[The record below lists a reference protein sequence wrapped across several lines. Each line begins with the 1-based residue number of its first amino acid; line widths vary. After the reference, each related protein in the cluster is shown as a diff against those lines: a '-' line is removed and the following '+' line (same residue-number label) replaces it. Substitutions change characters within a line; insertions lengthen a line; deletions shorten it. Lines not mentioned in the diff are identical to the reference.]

1 MSEPAQFATKA
12 YLGHKNIQD
21 TVRDTE
27 LAPTRFKNFCGTN
40 VVYALGG
47 GCAAIKV
54 AAEGSGALIKG
65 YRLKNATA
73 IMTDSSQRAI
83 ASGSD
88 Q

>member
-1 MSEPAQFATKA
+1 MT
-12 YLGHKNIQD
+12 
-21 TVRDTE
+21 
-27 LAPTRFKNFCGTN
+27 TRN

-54 AAEGSGALIKG
+54 AAEGLGSGALIKG